1 MVITW
6 KHVLVGVGL
15 IGLGYSIYERLMTNQ
30 IRGEIASMEKLDDF
44 LDDIME
50 ELKWKIED
58 ANVDDIVSAPLKIV

>member
-6 KHVLVGVGL
+6 KHVLVRVGL

-30 IRGEIASMEKLDDF
+30 MRGEIASMEKLDDF